1 MLCAHDDGT
10 SSRRTHCKKSAKQ
23 LPLLETYDAC
33 KSLHMLTMLS
43 MHPSPTSASLLAD
56 APSPRGSD
64 ATLASGVHCPRVPE
78 QFVTSP
84 LCLPSSR
91 TPLLGPSP
99 LRTVLKT
106 FAIYG
111 SSPSNALLG
120 RTRLRDGKMEA
131 MNLVA
136 ALWVKKNAV
145 RSAFRATHHQGKA
158 VVKPPSGEAGDSL
171 VAYGAAS
178 VLLTPEKA
186 KSGRTPK

>member
-1 MLCAHDDGT
+1 M
-10 SSRRTHCKKSAKQ
+10 
-23 LPLLETYDAC
+23 
-33 KSLHMLTMLS
+33 
-43 MHPSPTSASLLAD
+43 
-56 APSPRGSD
+56 
-64 ATLASGVHCPRVPE
+64 
-78 QFVTSP
+78 
-84 LCLPSSR
+84 
-91 TPLLGPSP
+91 
-99 LRTVLKT
+99 
-106 FAIYG
+106 
-111 SSPSNALLG
+111 
-120 RTRLRDGKMEA
+120 RDGKMEA